1 MIPIKYG
8 HSKKLISH
16 DVNSNTYNYKYTFS
30 VEVVPVCKDNVVA
43 LPRQLAHQLG
53 GIGQVIVVNK
63 VHQVWNNTT
72 LAQLYLILLGYVGSS
87 LDRP

>member
-30 VEVVPVCKDNVVA
+30 VEVIPVCKDNVVA
-43 LPRQLAHQLG
+43 LPKQMAHHLG
-53 GIGQVIVVNK
+53 GIGQIIVVNK
-63 VHQVWNNTT
+63 VHQVNRICPDVMESNFID
-72 LAQLYLILLGYVGSS
+72 LSGAAFNRS
-87 LDRP
+87 